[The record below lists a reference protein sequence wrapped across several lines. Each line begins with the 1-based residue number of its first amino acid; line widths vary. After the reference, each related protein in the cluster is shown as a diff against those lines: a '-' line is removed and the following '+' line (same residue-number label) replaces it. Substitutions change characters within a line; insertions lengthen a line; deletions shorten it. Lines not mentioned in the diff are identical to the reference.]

1 MGHRRKPSAHQ
12 KQIRFF
18 IGMFIVI
25 IILVTVLI
33 VCFADRR
40 NFSIH

>member
-18 IGMFIVI
+18 IGLLI
-25 IILVTVLI
+25 IIIVLVTILI
-33 VCFADRR
+33 VCFADRQ
-40 NFSIH
+40 NFFIH

>member
-1 MGHRRKPSAHQ
+1 
-12 KQIRFF
+12 
-18 IGMFIVI
+18 MFIVI
-25 IILVTVLI
+25 IILVTILI